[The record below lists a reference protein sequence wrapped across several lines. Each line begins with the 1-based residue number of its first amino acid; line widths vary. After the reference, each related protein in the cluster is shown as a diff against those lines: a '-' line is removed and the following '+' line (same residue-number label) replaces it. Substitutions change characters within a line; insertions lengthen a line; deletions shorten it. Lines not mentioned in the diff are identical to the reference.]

1 MCVCVHVYNIFSYNK
16 VQNLTPGTYAYSHD
30 GITGIGLIPPH

>member
-1 MCVCVHVYNIFSYNK
+1 MCIIFFHTIK
-16 VQNLTPGTYAYSHD
+16 LNLTPGTYAYSHD